1 MCLAPIF
8 KKNFQ
13 NIESKKK
20 KKKEDAWKAISNI
33 FFFFFFNFMKCNV

>member
-20 KKKEDAWKAISNI
+20 KKKEYVWNAISKI
-33 FFFFFFNFMKCNV
+33 FFFFFNFMKCNV